1 MLKKIVTALGMSR
14 MLLASNSAIA
24 EDATSKN
31 DSLNLSVAFTQFKR
45 T

>member
-1 MLKKIVTALGMSR
+1 MLKKIVTALGMSG

-31 DSLNLSVAFTQFKR
+31 DSLTPQIAFT
-45 T
+45 